1 MSYISVVYLL
11 YICQLSAIYLTIYIS
26 VFVANHAC
34 NAAACRAFSYN
45 AHIFGHSQMLSH
57 SYFNSEGTRGRR
69 EGRGG
74 SGLRKEGECSGGQL
88 LLPS

>member
-1 MSYISVVYLL
+1 MSHISVVYLL

-34 NAAACRAFSYN
+34 NAAACRAFSSN

-57 SYFNSEGTRGRR
+57 SYFNSEGTRGR
-69 EGRGG
+69 GG